1 MSAALLVR
9 ALRQPATVEHLDAA
23 QWNGLIAA
31 AKAERLIAT
40 LAWRVDGMRLPEPVQ
55 PILRDARMDAAREAR
70 QALWEADR
78 AAAALAPLGVRLV
91 VLKGTAYAAAGLV
104 AGQGR
109 FIGDLDIL
117 VPRSTMSQVEPALM
131 AAGWEWVKEDA
142 YDDAYYRQWMHELPP
157 MIHVERDRMIDVHH
171 TILPLTARPKPD
183 ADALLADA
191 VPAGENVWTL
201 SPEDRV
207 IHAAAHMLAD
217 GDLQGG
223 LRNLWDIHC
232 LLNDVDPV
240 ALDQRA
246 ARQGLRRHVRQAQ
259 RLAGALY
266 GGGAALTLWDR
277 IVHARLLARDN
288 WGRETRK
295 LLVFAF
301 YLRSH
306 WLRMPPLMLARHL
319 WTKWRKGHRPR

>member
-40 LAWRVDGMRLPEPVQ
+40 LAWRVEGMRLPEPVQ

-117 VPRSTMSQVEPALM
+117 VPRSAMSQVEPALM

-207 IHAAAHMLAD
+207 IHAAAHIRQT
-217 GDLQGG
+217 DLSFFLPWRMTKRWSCAILVMCPDTSEQ
-223 LRNLWDIHC
+223 C
-232 LLNDVDPV
+232 ENDQRCHNTGRSEDVKRHLESVVV
-240 ALDQRA
+240 ALNQQRA
-246 ARQGLRRHVRQAQ
+246 SDIRQDRGGTGEVAHDLLLGRWFEPELERR
-259 RLAGALY
+259 
-266 GGGAALTLWDR
+266 
-277 IVHARLLARDN
+277 
-288 WGRETRK
+288 
-295 LLVFAF
+295 
-301 YLRSH
+301 
-306 WLRMPPLMLARHL
+306 
-319 WTKWRKGHRPR
+319 